1 MNDHH
6 HYITL
11 TEEAIFSSEDQI
23 YDYLSI
29 QGLNTRF
36 GLDGKNFDIF
46 IIKELMDNALD
57 FIEEN
62 AKEFGNGKSP
72 FVDVI
77 ITEEQGEVTKIR
89 VRNSNAGINT
99 IFSKEQI
106 EMIHLVYNSLL
117 EYCLLL

>member
-1 MNDHH
+1 MTT
-6 HYITL
+6 ITNKEIYS
-11 TEEAIFSSEDQI
+11 TVPQI

-62 AKEFGNGKSP
+62 AKEFGNGKTA

-77 ITEEQGEVTKIR
+77 ITEEQGRK
-89 VRNSNAGINT
+89 
-99 IFSKEQI
+99 
-106 EMIHLVYNSLL
+106 
-117 EYCLLL
+117 